1 MTKEIH
7 EEAIVEKVGKKEKKA
22 LFLQRLVA
30 FFIDV
35 ILISVLASLLTTPFV
50 DTEKTTQL
58 EEKVVEILEQYRNE
72 EITSEEY
79 MNQYFN
85 TYYQMVRLS
94 GITTVVTLLLNVCY
108 FVVYQTYTKGQT
120 FGKKLMKIRV
130 VSDQGELSYN
140 QMIFRSFLAN
150 SILVDLILFV
160 FLLFGKKNIY
170 FYVVLIFEGLQYLMM
185 LMSVLMVSN
194 SKNGRAIH
202 DKIAH
207 TRVLREN

>member
-1 MTKEIH
+1 MEKEIC
-7 EEAIVEKVGKKEKKA
+7 EQAIVEKVEEKEKKA

-30 FFIDV
+30 FFIDI

-50 DTEKTTQL
+50 DAEKTTQL

-79 MNQYFN
+79 MSQYFN

-120 FGKKLMKIRV
+120 LGKKLMK
-130 VSDQGELSYN
+130 
-140 QMIFRSFLAN
+140 
-150 SILVDLILFV
+150 
-160 FLLFGKKNIY
+160 
-170 FYVVLIFEGLQYLMM
+170 
-185 LMSVLMVSN
+185 
-194 SKNGRAIH
+194 
-202 DKIAH
+202 
-207 TRVLREN
+207 T